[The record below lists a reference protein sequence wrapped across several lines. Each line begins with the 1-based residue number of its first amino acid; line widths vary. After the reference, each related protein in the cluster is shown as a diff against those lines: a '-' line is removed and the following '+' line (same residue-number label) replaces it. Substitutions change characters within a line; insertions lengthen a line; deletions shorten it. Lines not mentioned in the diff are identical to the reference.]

1 MGTTGDIFV
10 SADYGQTFS
19 PATDFDNVGTITG
32 LYSHPTEDSTAYVL
46 FGFKNYSKII
56 ETKDLGQTWNDITGF
71 NGSDYSTTGFPDVA
85 VYSFLVM
92 PHDTNIMWAGTE
104 IGLFESTDKGQ
115 SWHKVVSDLPNVN
128 IWDMKIK
135 DQGQVVLSTYG
146 RGIWTATLDDLKN
159 FVPKP
164 VTLPPTILAATQSD
178 REDAYEINL
187 KVDLTSVYDS
197 LEIYANDVKR
207 GTFFD
212 TDPVG
217 ERDYMIGVDDFGD
230 YTLKAVGFRNGLQ
243 YPSKVFEVIVNP
255 VLAPRTEDS
264 TTFCDF
270 VGDVIYLDSC

>member
-1 MGTTGDIFV
+1 
-10 SADYGQTFS
+10 
-19 PATDFDNVGTITG
+19 
-32 LYSHPTEDSTAYVL
+32 
-46 FGFKNYSKII
+46 
-56 ETKDLGQTWNDITGF
+56 
-71 NGSDYSTTGFPDVA
+71 
-85 VYSFLVM
+85 
-92 PHDTNIMWAGTE
+92 MWAGTE

-164 VTLPPTILAATQSD
+164 VTLPPTILEASQSD

-197 LEIYANDVKR
+197 LEIYANDVNK

-230 YTLKAVGFRNGLQ
+230 YELKAVGYENGLQ

-255 VLAPRTEDS
+255 VLAPRTEYS
-264 TTFCDF
+264 TTFSDL
-270 VGDVIYLDSC
+270 VGDEFYLDRFRIGTQGGFEGRQLHTEHPYASAV